1 MAALALGATRSRRR
15 GVCPALL
22 IGTARCGTGTPRTG
36 IGSLGLRAPPL
47 RANMKTSL
55 SSLSHPAAARRS
67 EDSAPNERVATG
79 YVCSRC
85 HRSFDEESGLQTC
98 PDDRA
103 ALLRV
108 ADFVAAPGDT
118 MLGRVLAGRFTI
130 LARLGAGSMG
140 TVYRAKQA
148 PIGREVAIKILRSDR
163 AIDEVSRARFLREAR
178 ANSLLTSPNTV
189 TVFDFGQSETGDFY
203 LAMELLEGES
213 LGQRIKRVGRIG
225 VDDSIETAKQALRSL
240 AEAHAKGIVHR
251 DLKPDNLFYARVRT
265 NEKFEE
271 IVKVLDFGIAKMLQT
286 DGELAMNA
294 IETQAGT
301 VFGTPRY
308 MSPEQAQGK
317 PLDAR
322 SDLYSLGV
330 ILYHMLTGRP
340 PFTDDD
346 AIVVMA
352 RHIKTPPRP
361 MSDVA
366 PDARIPPEVESL
378 VMRVL
383 SKEPEKRPQTAD
395 ALIAELTRAKEAA
408 LQASGVRASL
418 DSGPQS
424 AAESRKSLP
433 PASPPASAL
442 TYDTLSVPAGL
453 PTSSRR
459 WMIVVGAIGLVAL
472 LGTTVFLAGFHRTP
486 RPAVAMPASTVAV
499 AALPQPVPP
508 PPIATAATSKP
519 APTLVGTAS
528 ASGPANP
535 VRPEVSHPERRPA
548 KPRPAYT
555 APRPAGSSSVGYG
568 YLE

>member
-1 MAALALGATRSRRR
+1 LRVLRS
-15 GVCPALL
+15 
-22 IGTARCGTGTPRTG
+22 
-36 IGSLGLRAPPL
+36 
-47 RANMKTSL
+47 RANMTKSL
-55 SSLSHPAAARRS
+55 SSLSHPVAARHS
-67 EDSAPNERVATG
+67 EEAALSNRAAKG
-79 YVCSRC
+79 YVCSQCQR
-85 HRSFDEESGLQTC
+85 RFDEDAGLQAC
-98 PDDRA
+98 PDDQA
-103 ALLRV
+103 PLLRV
-108 ADFVAAPGDT
+108 ADVVGAGGDA
-118 MLGRVLAGRFTI
+118 MLGRVLAGRFAI

-140 TVYRAKQA
+140 TVYRARQA
-148 PIGREVAIKILRSDR
+148 PIDRDVAIKILRSDR

-189 TVFDFGQSETGDFY
+189 TVFDFGQSESGDFY

-225 VDDSIETAKQALRSL
+225 SDEAIETAKQALRSL
-240 AEAHAKGIVHR
+240 AEAHAKGVIHR

-265 NEKFEE
+265 NETFEE
-271 IVKVLDFGIAKMLQT
+271 VVKVLDFGIAKMLHA

-366 PDARIPPEVESL
+366 PDAKIPPDLESL

-395 ALIAELTRAKEAA
+395 MLMAELARSREGAVLT
-408 LQASGVRASL
+408 SGVRVSV
-418 DSGPQS
+418 SGIPEPAIDRPVS
-424 AAESRKSLP
+424 IP
-433 PASPPASAL
+433 PAAPPPSAL
-442 TYDTLSVPAGL
+442 TYDTLGVPAGV
-453 PTSSRR
+453 PSSSRR
-459 WMIVVGAIGLVAL
+459 WMLGAGVVGVVAL
-472 LGTTVFLAGFHRTP
+472 VGMI
-486 RPAVAMPASTVAV
+486 AVASGFRRASRQAPAQASTMSPVETAEAASAHV
-499 AALPQPVPP
+499 TSSSAALAPTVAPP
-508 PPIATAATSKP
+508 SPLKPTASSAP
-519 APTLVGTAS
+519 APSQTAS
-528 ASGPANP
+528 AAA
-535 VRPEVSHPERRPA
+535 RPESSHPESHPSRIVRPA
-548 KPRPAYT
+548 RPAGA
-555 APRPAGSSSVGYG
+555 APKPAGSSSVGYG

>member
-1 MAALALGATRSRRR
+1 LRVLRS
-15 GVCPALL
+15 
-22 IGTARCGTGTPRTG
+22 
-36 IGSLGLRAPPL
+36 
-47 RANMKTSL
+47 RANMTKSL
-55 SSLSHPAAARRS
+55 SSLSHPVAARLS
-67 EDSAPNERVATG
+67 EDAALSNRAANG
-79 YVCSRC
+79 FVCPQCQR
-85 HRSFDEESGLQTC
+85 RFDEDSGLQAC
-98 PDDRA
+98 PDDQA
-103 ALLRV
+103 PLLRV
-108 ADFVAAPGDT
+108 ADVVAAGGDP

-148 PIGREVAIKILRSDR
+148 PIEREVAIKILRSDR

-189 TVFDFGQSETGDFY
+189 TVFDFGQSESGDFY

-213 LGQRIKRVGRIG
+213 VGQRIKRLNRIG
-225 VDDSIETAKQALRSL
+225 VDEAIETAKQALRSL
-240 AEAHAKGIVHR
+240 AEAHAKGVIHR
-251 DLKPDNLFYARVRT
+251 DLKPDNLFFARVRT
-265 NEKFEE
+265 NETFEE
-271 IVKVLDFGIAKMLQT
+271 VVKVLDFGIAKMLHA

-294 IETQAGT
+294 VETQAGT

-361 MSDVA
+361 MSEVA
-366 PDARIPPEVESL
+366 ADARIPVDLESL

-395 ALIAELTRAKEAA
+395 MLMAELTRLREGTV
-408 LQASGVRASL
+408 LTSGVRVSVLGSPEPAVERPVSV
-418 DSGPQS
+418 P
-424 AAESRKSLP
+424 P
-433 PASPPASAL
+433 PAPPPSAL
-442 TYDTLSVPAGL
+442 TYDTLGVPAGM
-453 PTSSRR
+453 PTASRR
-459 WMIVVGAIGLVAL
+459 WMLTAGAIGVIALVATIAIASSL
-472 LGTTVFLAGFHRTP
+472 HRTP
-486 RPAVAMPASTVAV
+486 APETARASSTTQIESGETASVQAASTGA
-499 AALPQPVPP
+499 
-508 PPIATAATSKP
+508 IP
-519 APTLVGTAS
+519 APTLPPSSPPRSVAS
-528 ASGPANP
+528 SAPSPSQTTSAPARIDP
-535 VRPEVSHPERRPA
+535 AHPEPRLDRRIVRPARPA
-548 KPRPAYT
+548 T
-555 APRPAGSSSVGYG
+555 AAPKPAGSSSVGYG